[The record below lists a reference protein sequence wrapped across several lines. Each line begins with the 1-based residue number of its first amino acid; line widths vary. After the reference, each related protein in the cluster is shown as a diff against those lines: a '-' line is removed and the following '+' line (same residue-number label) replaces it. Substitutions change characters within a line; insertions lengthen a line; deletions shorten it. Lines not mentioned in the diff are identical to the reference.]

1 LALTYFSAIMK
12 LCKKEKEQQVSEE
25 HNLFLQ
31 RLRDENNALIKLIK
45 QLEERDPSKSKPADN
60 QNQEGSTTG

>member
-1 LALTYFSAIMK
+1 MK
-12 LCKKEKEQQVSEE
+12 QRKKEKEQPVPEE